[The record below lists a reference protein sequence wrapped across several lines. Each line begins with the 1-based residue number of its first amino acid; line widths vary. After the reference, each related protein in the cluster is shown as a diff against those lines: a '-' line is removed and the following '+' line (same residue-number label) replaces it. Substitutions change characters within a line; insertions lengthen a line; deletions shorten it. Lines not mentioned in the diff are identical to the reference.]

1 MEYGIIKNYDIIQD
15 DCKVEDLLDFSESID
30 QFTKKLNSI
39 ERSSIVG
46 LIGKFGSGKSTM
58 LYQIKNSSDEEKQK
72 WIDFDAWKYPERKDL
87 WEGFVLDFAD
97 QVGEKKKVKGKIDGK
112 DTKSRLIGASTDLL
126 TIIIDKLPNLGFME
140 KFLEIFRASPAKRVF
155 EIQEILKQLVNS
167 QKKEISIIIEDIDR
181 SGDAGIYFLETLKQ
195 FIREGKFENR
205 IIAIVPIGDENF
217 SINYELYLKCLD
229 YIEYFNPKFTG
240 LSKFVR
246 SIFKEDLLKSKYSY
260 PDISIHSTEFDCT
273 GQVSTFFDEL
283 FKLKKGMT
291 IRTLKNIIRE
301 SDLNYISQVLD
312 GHRPDWRVTL
322 CFQASKY
329 LNITESPA
337 VSWFDKFRH
346 EKQIYR
352 DTIFASFL
360 ASIVHALPNI
370 YDPHSSIQKIF
381 KPKYEVKCIERNGPN
396 GYDEYPSQSWII
408 RHFENEEQGYGVCDF
423 YLEY

>member
-1 MEYGIIKNYDIIQD
+1 MEYGIIKNYDLIQE
-15 DCKVEDLLDFSESID
+15 DCKVEDLLDFSESIG
-30 QFTKKLNSI
+30 QFSKKLNSI
-39 ERSSIVG
+39 ERSAIVG
-46 LIGKFGSGKSTM
+46 LVGKFGCGKSTM
-58 LYQIKNSSDEEKQK
+58 LYQIKKSSDNDKQK
-72 WIDFDAWKYPERKDL
+72 WIDFDAWKYPDRRDL

-97 QVGEKKKVKGKIDGK
+97 QVGNRKKVTGKIDGK
-112 DTKSRLIGASTDLL
+112 DTKSRLIGASTDILS
-126 TIIIDKLPNLGFME
+126 IIIDKLPNLSFME
-140 KFLEIFRASPAKRVF
+140 KFLEIFKASPAKRVF
-155 EIQEILKQLVNS
+155 EIQDILKQLINA
-167 QKKEISIIIEDIDR
+167 QGKEIYIVIEDIDR

-195 FIREGKFENR
+195 FIRDTEIGNK
-205 IIAIVPIGDENF
+205 IIAIAPIGDENF
-217 SINYELYLKCLD
+217 AKNNDLYLKCLD

-370 YDPHSSIQKIF
+370 YDPHNSTQ
-381 KPKYEVKCIERNGPN
+381 
-396 GYDEYPSQSWII
+396 
-408 RHFENEEQGYGVCDF
+408 
-423 YLEY
+423 